1 MYPGVK
7 KTPRP
12 PQKNKEEN
20 VDHTKF
26 ENNSVGFVFVIL
38 CDHGYI
44 RQGVGIDFS
53 SDTILLL
60 CRNLLLYY
68 LTLFPYTG
76 CVLLLCMSLDTNV
89 QKKKK
94 KTTDKC
100 VTSSSDVNESEKVQ
114 LDESIGDKSVT
125 PESMISDSNGPE
137 TRLQSK
143 ISELKLKNLSLQEEC

>member
-1 MYPGVK
+1 M
-7 KTPRP
+7 
-12 PQKNKEEN
+12 
-20 VDHTKF
+20 
-26 ENNSVGFVFVIL
+26 IL
-38 CDHGYI
+38 CDHEYI

-60 CRNLLLYY
+60 CRNLLLLYY

-100 VTSSSDVNESEKVQ
+100 VTSSSEVNESEKVQ

>member
-1 MYPGVK
+1 M
-7 KTPRP
+7 
-12 PQKNKEEN
+12 
-20 VDHTKF
+20 
-26 ENNSVGFVFVIL
+26 
-38 CDHGYI
+38 
-44 RQGVGIDFS
+44 GIDFS

-60 CRNLLLYY
+60 CRNLLLLHY

-76 CVLLLCMSLDTNV
+76 FVLLLLCMSLDTNV
-89 QKKKK
+89 QKKKTT
-94 KTTDKC
+94 TTDKC
-100 VTSSSDVNESEKVQ
+100 VTSSSEVNESERVQ

>member
-1 MYPGVK
+1 MV
-7 KTPRP
+7 
-12 PQKNKEEN
+12 
-20 VDHTKF
+20 
-26 ENNSVGFVFVIL
+26 L

-53 SDTILLL
+53 SVVVILL
-60 CRNLLLYY
+60 CRNLLYY
-68 LTLFPYTG
+68 LTLFLYTG

>member
-1 MYPGVK
+1 MV
-7 KTPRP
+7 
-12 PQKNKEEN
+12 
-20 VDHTKF
+20 
-26 ENNSVGFVFVIL
+26 L

-53 SDTILLL
+53 SVVVILL
-60 CRNLLLYY
+60 CRNLLYY

>member
-1 MYPGVK
+1 
-7 KTPRP
+7 
-12 PQKNKEEN
+12 
-20 VDHTKF
+20 
-26 ENNSVGFVFVIL
+26 
-38 CDHGYI
+38 
-44 RQGVGIDFS
+44 
-53 SDTILLL
+53 
-60 CRNLLLYY
+60 
-68 LTLFPYTG
+68 
-76 CVLLLCMSLDTNV
+76 MSLDTNV

-143 ISELKLKNLSLQEEC
+143 ISELKTELQETKNKNRDLQKRVKALYKEIRRLSDSILPQERVMDCLRKEKEDLAKENQNLRDSMNDLLLKLPNICKVSYNKYDDGTVVLDLRPLD

>member
-1 MYPGVK
+1 M
-7 KTPRP
+7 
-12 PQKNKEEN
+12 
-20 VDHTKF
+20 
-26 ENNSVGFVFVIL
+26 IL

-44 RQGVGIDFS
+44 RQGVCIDFS

-60 CRNLLLYY
+60 CRNLLLLYY

>member
-1 MYPGVK
+1 MV
-7 KTPRP
+7 
-12 PQKNKEEN
+12 
-20 VDHTKF
+20 
-26 ENNSVGFVFVIL
+26 L
-38 CDHGYI
+38 CDHECI

-53 SDTILLL
+53 SVVILLCQEPIILSHPVSLYGL
-60 CRNLLLYY
+60 CIII
-68 LTLFPYTG
+68 
-76 CVLLLCMSLDTNV
+76 MSLDTNV

>member
-7 KTPRP
+7 KTLAP
-12 PQKNKEEN
+12 PQKKKTIRKTTLTTPNLK
-20 VDHTKF
+20 TT
-26 ENNSVGFVFVIL
+26 FVFVVL

-53 SDTILLL
+53 SVVVILL
-60 CRNLLLYY
+60 CRNLLYY
-68 LTLFPYTG
+68 LTLFLYTG

>member
-1 MYPGVK
+1 M
-7 KTPRP
+7 
-12 PQKNKEEN
+12 
-20 VDHTKF
+20 
-26 ENNSVGFVFVIL
+26 
-38 CDHGYI
+38 
-44 RQGVGIDFS
+44 GIDFS

-68 LTLFPYTG
+68 LTLFLCTG

-94 KTTDKC
+94 TTTDKC
-100 VTSSSDVNESEKVQ
+100 VTSSSEVNESEKVQ

>member
-1 MYPGVK
+1 M
-7 KTPRP
+7 
-12 PQKNKEEN
+12 
-20 VDHTKF
+20 
-26 ENNSVGFVFVIL
+26 
-38 CDHGYI
+38 
-44 RQGVGIDFS
+44 GIDFS

-143 ISELKLKNLSLQEEC
+143 ISELELKLKNLSLQEEC